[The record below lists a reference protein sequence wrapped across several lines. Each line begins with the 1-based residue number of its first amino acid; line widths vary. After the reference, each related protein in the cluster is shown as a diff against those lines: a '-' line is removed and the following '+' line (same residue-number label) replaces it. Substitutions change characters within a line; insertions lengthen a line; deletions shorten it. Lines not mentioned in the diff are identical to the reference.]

1 MRLQLAVTLVVLTVL
16 VSPPLRAQRL
26 TWSASVGAG
35 GSSWRAATA
44 ASWNVHLN
52 PWLQLSL
59 GPRLTRF
66 GGTGKTYQID
76 DEGSTALPAQLSLA
90 SEVWALNVAVGA
102 EVRPLELFAIGG
114 NLDLAGVAT
123 GSARATDDA
132 TLKPATWSLF
142 RYGHR
147 DLGSLNSE
155 AYIAVPLRH
164 LRVRAGI
171 SHFVTGYTVSGQSSV
186 RYLRFDTV
194 PFLGVTWTPE
204 Y

>member
-1 MRLQLAVTLVVLTVL
+1 MWLQLAVTAVALSL
-16 VSPPLRAQRL
+16 PLPTPSQAQRL
-26 TWSASVGAG
+26 SWSASVGAG
-35 GSSWRAATA
+35 GGSWRIATA

-59 GPRLTRF
+59 GPRLSRF
-66 GGTGKTYQID
+66 GGTSKSYQIHD
-76 DEGSTALPAQLSLA
+76 AGSTALPARLSLA
-90 SEVWALNVAVGA
+90 PELWALNVAVGV
-102 EVRPLELFAIGG
+102 EVRPVDLFAIGG

-123 GSARATDDA
+123 GSALATDDA
-132 TLKPATWSLF
+132 TLEPARWSLF

-164 LRVRAGI
+164 LRIRAGI
-171 SHFVTGYTVSGQSSV
+171 SHFVTGYTVSGQSPV

-194 PFLGVTWTPE
+194 PFLGVIWTPE

>member
-1 MRLQLAVTLVVLTVL
+1 MWLKLVVTLIALSVL
-16 VSPPLRAQRL
+16 VSPQVMAQRL

-35 GSSWRAATA
+35 GGSWRAATA
-44 ASWNVHLN
+44 ASWHVQVN

-66 GGTGKTYQID
+66 GGNTKSYRIHD
-76 DEGSTALPAQLSLA
+76 AGSTTLPANLSLA
-90 SEVWALNVAVGA
+90 PEVWALNVAVGA
-102 EVRPLELFAIGG
+102 EVQPVDLFALGA
-114 NLDLAGVAT
+114 NLDLAGLAT
-123 GSARATDDA
+123 GSALSTADA
-132 TLKPATWSLF
+132 TLEPARWSLF

-164 LRVRAGI
+164 LRIRAGI
-171 SHFVTGYTVSGQSSV
+171 SHFVTGYTVSGQSSA

-194 PFLGVTWTPE
+194 PFLGVTWTPD